1 MGCRGVGLIMTLILS
16 LLATPLATDAQQ
28 ATTVHRIGRL
38 LSGSS
43 SSDHPLVEAFR
54 QGSRGTERK
63 TVYRP

>member
-1 MGCRGVGLIMTLILS
+1 MWCSGVGLIMTLILS

-43 SSDHPLVEAFR
+43 ASDRHLVEAFQ
-54 QGSRGTERK
+54 QGLRDLCRE
-63 TVYRP
+63 